1 MFRTLLSLLLVGLLM
16 QGLNSAP
23 VMASQVN
30 TEAQTIEKVRLKVAK
45 LGVGDKAR
53 VTVRRKDGTKIKGFI
68 TQAGTDDFTVRDR
81 QTGNPTTI
89 PYRDVA
95 KLDDNRGRST
105 LRNIL
110 IGVGIGAGAVVA
122 FVAIVFA
129 TLDD

>member
-16 QGLNSAP
+16 QGLNAAP
-23 VMASQVN
+23 VVASQVN
-30 TEAQTIEKVRLKVAK
+30 NDAQTIEKVRLKVAK

-68 TQAGTDDFTVRDR
+68 TQAGADDFTVRDR
-81 QTGNPTTI
+81 QTGDPTAI

-105 LRNIL
+105 MKNIL

-122 FVAIVFA
+122 FIAIVFA